1 MGILIAYVLI
11 TTGLFMMVL
20 GLLKI
25 IEKIQEIEMYIDRIN
40 KRLDDAKVAET
51 KEVST
56 QQPSSWQRAAFRVY
70 L

>member
-1 MGILIAYVLI
+1 MDILIAYVFI

-20 GLLKI
+20 GLLKTV
-25 IEKIQEIEMYIDRIN
+25 EKIQEIEMYIDRIN

-56 QQPSSWQRAAFRVY
+56 QQPSS
-70 L
+70 

>member
-1 MGILIAYVLI
+1 MGILISYAFI
-11 TTGLFMMVL
+11 TTGLFMLVW

-25 IEKIQEIEMYIDRIN
+25 VEKIQEIEMYIDRIN

-56 QQPSSWQRAAFRVY
+56 QQPVS
-70 L
+70 